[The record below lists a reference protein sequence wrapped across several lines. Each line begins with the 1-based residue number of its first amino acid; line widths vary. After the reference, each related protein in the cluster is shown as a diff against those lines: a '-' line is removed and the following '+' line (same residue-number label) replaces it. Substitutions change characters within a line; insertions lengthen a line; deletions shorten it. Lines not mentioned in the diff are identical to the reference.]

1 MKRIAYI
8 LAVAFAAFALQSCG
22 KENNNGGN
30 SGGGNAGGGSSTTT
44 NITGEWHLTGLETK
58 SINYSGVTVDV
69 YVSFEKSGAFTLY
82 QLVGEGRYTVHT
94 GNYTLSKGVLSGTYT
109 VGTTTKAWGST
120 YQVSVSGSTMTLSAL
135 SAEDGT
141 TVVEV
146 TTYKKESI
154 PSSVKN
160 NTY

>member
-22 KENNNGGN
+22 EETNPTNNGGGN
-30 SGGGNAGGGSSTTT
+30 SGGGSSTTT
-44 NITGEWHLTGLETK
+44 NITGEWHLTNLETK
-58 SINYSGVTVDV
+58 SITYSGVKVDV

-82 QLVGEGRYTVHT
+82 QMVGEGRYTVHT
-94 GNYTLSKGVLSGTYT
+94 GNYTLSSGKLSGTYT
-109 VGTTTKAWGST
+109 VGTTTKNWGST

>member
-8 LAVAFAAFALQSCG
+8 FAVVFAAFALQSCG
-22 KENNNGGN
+22 EETNPTNNGGGT
-30 SGGGNAGGGSSTTT
+30 SGGGTTT
-44 NITGEWHLTGLETK
+44 TTSDISGEWHLTNLETK
-58 SINYSGVTVDV
+58 SITYSGVKVDV

-82 QLVGEGRYTVHT
+82 QMVGEGRYTVHT

-135 SAEDGT
+135 SSEDQT
-141 TVVEV
+141 TIVEV